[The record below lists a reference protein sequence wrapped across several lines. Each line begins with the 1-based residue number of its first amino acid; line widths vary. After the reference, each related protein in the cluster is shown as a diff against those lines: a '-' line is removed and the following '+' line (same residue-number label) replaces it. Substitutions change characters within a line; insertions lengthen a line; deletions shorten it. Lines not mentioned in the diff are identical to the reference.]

1 VLLFGGYLL
10 MGGFVQP
17 TAPPYLLNAGNYIW
31 AMSFFKSHFW
41 VVLLRKKKKDA
52 TSPNERPP

>member
-1 VLLFGGYLL
+1 

-31 AMSFFKSHFW
+31 AMGFFKSHFW